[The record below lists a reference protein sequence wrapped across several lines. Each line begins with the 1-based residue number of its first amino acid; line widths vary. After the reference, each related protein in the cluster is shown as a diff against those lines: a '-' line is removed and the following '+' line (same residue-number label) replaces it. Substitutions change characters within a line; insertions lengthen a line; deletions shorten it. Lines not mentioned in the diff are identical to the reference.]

1 MLGRIGGRGTMAQQV
16 CVVVSAAERSSWL
29 QSRATVIGA
38 QVCRARFGGSA
49 AGAAQSIGVSRP
61 KDPQAW
67 QGADRVIDEPE
78 EVGR

>member
-1 MLGRIGGRGTMAQQV
+1 MSNGRASCALWR
-16 CVVVSAAERSSWL
+16 
-29 QSRATVIGA
+29 
-38 QVCRARFGGSA
+38 
-49 AGAAQSIGVSRP
+49 GVSRP